1 MKILVLNSSPRTGGQ
16 SKTELMLNAL
26 AEGMREAGAEV
37 EMVHLPSKNVRN
49 CIGCFTCWTKTPGVC
64 VIRDDMTAELFPKW
78 AAADLVVYGT
88 PLYHFGVNAELKTF
102 IERTLPALMP
112 FFEEKNEV
120 TRHPW
125 RLKPPRVLFLS
136 VAGFPEHSVFDL
148 LSQWVRF
155 IFSGVLVAEVYRPG
169 AEFLA
174 VPGYKEKATEI
185 LAATRQAGRELVAEG
200 AIRPDTLAAVT
211 QPVAADRAIA
221 LKIGNAMWKTCISEG
236 ITPREMNEKGIIPRP
251 DSVETF
257 MAIMPMGFN
266 PEGAGDAKVVIQFD
280 FSGPQEGSCY
290 FRIENRTIQALPGKA
305 EKADL
310 TITAPF
316 DVWIDIMTG
325 KADGQQMFMEQKYRA
340 SGDFSILLNM
350 KRFFGGTTR

>member
-1 MKILVLNSSPRTGGQ
+1 MKVLVLNSSPRTGGQ

-26 AEGMREAGAEV
+26 TEGMRDGGAEV
-37 EMVHLPSKNVRN
+37 EMVHLPSRNVKN

-102 IERTLPALMP
+102 VERTLPALHP
-112 FFEEKNEV
+112 FFEDQEGV

-125 RLKPPRVLFLS
+125 RIQPPKAVVLS
-136 VAGFPEHSVFDL
+136 VAGFPEQSVFDL

-155 IFSGVLVAEVYRPG
+155 IFSDVLLAEIYRPG

-174 VPGYKEKATEI
+174 VPGYREKAAEI

-211 QPVAADRAIA
+211 QPVASDRALA

-236 ITPREMNEKGIIPRP
+236 ITPKQMEETGMIPRP
-251 DSVETF
+251 DSLETF

-266 PEGAGDAKVVIQFD
+266 PEKAGDARAVIEFR
-280 FSGPQEGSCY
+280 FSGSVEGPCH
-290 FRIENRTIQALPGKA
+290 FRIENRSIQALPGKA
-305 EKADL
+305 EKPDL
-310 TITAPF
+310 VIDAPF
-316 DVWIDIMTG
+316 DVWMDIMTG
-325 KADGQQMFMEQKYRA
+325 KADGQRMFMEQRYRA

-350 KRFFGGTTR
+350 KRFFGGS